1 MPRCPAASVWHPF
14 CSQSEGNIQWGGL
27 ERLRR
32 RQARWAQ
39 MGNFDMV
46 GGKASLA
53 ISSGGQLAADTPK
66 DGDAETLALFAGLFA
81 LMQQTRNPTSS
92 GVAPGYTAGVTSN
105 ATEAQ
110 TVATPETATP
120 QLAGMNLPAA
130 AHLMPEK
137 HAPAEATISIMTA
150 PLDGIA
156 GDVGT
161 PGEVSDLDHGAARLT
176 HLLMAAGNLVESP
189 TRPSADGHNSKK
201 AIDGNASVGKAG
213 VAGTVTT
220 ATQGVAS
227 QPAAPSDLAN
237 IPSAAAVLL
246 NKAASLM
253 EKVEVNPADS
263 ASEVRRHR
271 GGRYGAEVSHLAELM
286 SAIRSNFESVALDVP
301 PETTK
306 ASDATIPV
314 DDSFILTAHSDF
326 VGPMPKIM
334 MVEHGSD
341 RPAEPEIAPVSDQFV
356 GPMPKLAPVAMPAKM
371 APVSDQFIGP
381 MPKLAPVAMPA
392 NMAPVSNQFVGP
404 MPKLAPVAISANMA
418 PVSDQFIGHMPLLSS
433 VKLEQSLV
441 TGPQVSPAQ
450 TALAQTTP
458 VQTAPAQGALSMPG
472 QAITI
477 PSALVEAIQDMPS
490 SELPPEERDVVMQSR
505 NMMSESKTK
514 TEWLATADTDRAL
527 ARKMAFDTAQ
537 TTKQTLTPA
546 DIEKLIDN
554 VTQPRSSGEGA
565 STSASTSSTATVAQ
579 IAAGGSASSGG
590 GNSHG
595 GSQQGTADGGDM
607 PSTRDT
613 AGKMMVHRLNTDQ
626 RGWGGM
632 LVRQLET
639 GMQNGTQ
646 ALRIILEPGNLGK
659 LNVDLYFRDGGAAI
673 RMAAETNEAARLL
686 SGSRHHLSQMLEGAG
701 MRLASLQTVTSSTAD
716 GGADSQNA
724 NNNNS
729 QHDSSGK
736 NSSDNQAFANK
747 MRDASQDTD
756 AKDVALDDASMGTAR
771 PQGQETAVISI
782 LA

>member
-1 MPRCPAASVWHPF
+1 
-14 CSQSEGNIQWGGL
+14 
-27 ERLRR
+27 
-32 RQARWAQ
+32 

-81 LMQQTRNPTSS
+81 LMQQTRNPASS

-110 TVATPETATP
+110 TVASPETATP
-120 QLAGMNLPAA
+120 QMAGMNLPAA

-150 PLDGIA
+150 SLDGMA

-161 PGEVSDLDHGAARLT
+161 PGEVSDLDNGAARLT

-189 TRPSADGHNSKK
+189 PRPSADEHNSKK
-201 AIDGNASVGKAG
+201 KIDGNASVAKAG
-213 VAGTVTT
+213 VAGIVTT

-253 EKVEVNPADS
+253 EKVEVNPADA

-286 SAIRSNFESVALDVP
+286 SAIRSNFESVAPDVP

-306 ASDATIPV
+306 ASDATISV
-314 DDSFILTAHSDF
+314 DDSFILTAQPDF

-356 GPMPKLAPVAMPAKM
+356 GPMPKLAPVAMPA
-371 APVSDQFIGP
+371 
-381 MPKLAPVAMPA
+381 

-404 MPKLAPVAISANMA
+404 
-418 PVSDQFIGHMPLLSS
+418 MPLLSS

-458 VQTAPAQGALSMPG
+458 AQTAPAQGALSMPG

-505 NMMSESKTK
+505 SMMSESKTK

-527 ARKMAFDTAQ
+527 ARKMAFDPAQ

-736 NSSDNQAFANK
+736 NSSDNQTFANK
-747 MRDASQDTD
+747 MHDASQDTD
-756 AKDVALDDASMGTAR
+756 AKDMALDDASMGTAR